1 MVHRHLLPPRP
12 RSRPSQILLLS
23 SQIHLSRSTT
33 NQQLG
38 RTKHQMEKRPS
49 HGIINRSEILA
60 SFLDGMSCNGNVL
73 PLEIPPFLPL
83 FFSFLYIFQR
93 RPFSNTS
100 SSSSSPIKVCN
111 GALSTFMPLVIA
123 GFGFSSLN
131 ALLLTMPAGAYCG
144 TVVLLA
150 AYLAMK
156 FEHIRTWIIA
166 LAQALSTGAAV
177 LLWQLPTSE
186 RGWLLFAMYLLPSAA
201 AGYCVLMG
209 LQIANTAGYT
219 KRALASSGIF
229 VGYCKFFSFS
239 FFAFFCVCLYIG
251 RRKRGGGGGFC
262 SLDTFI
268 LHQTYTFFF

>member
-239 FFAFFCVCLYIG
+239 FFAFFCVCL
-251 RRKRGGGGGFC
+251 
-262 SLDTFI
+262 
-268 LHQTYTFFF
+268 